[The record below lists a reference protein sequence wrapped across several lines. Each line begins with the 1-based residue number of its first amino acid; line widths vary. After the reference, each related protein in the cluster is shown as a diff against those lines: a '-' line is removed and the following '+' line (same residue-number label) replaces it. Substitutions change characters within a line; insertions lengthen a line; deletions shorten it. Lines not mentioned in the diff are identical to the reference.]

1 MRRLYLLFSLLALAP
16 LLAARATVIEDPRI
30 NRTEIPVPDAL
41 RALELGRGFF
51 GGDANRFACRN
62 MTSWNRA
69 HGGGWLL
76 WFQDTATGAQRCV
89 RVTADETVS
98 EPPERGY
105 YRIKRWPAQD
115 AAGAIARVLETQHG
129 VPTDLRI
136 PCPRDDEPARWNVV
150 MLDGGTVTS
159 LRIEPDGRVEP
170 ANPWLELHAPPCRY
184 EIGSGDDGGT
194 LSGVAKLFYGNAT
207 RYREIFEANRDV
219 LKSPDVVR
227 KGMVLFIPAAA
238 AAPPRKRTSPQDA
251 SARALALYAAFLD
264 DPSERRLLDLLVESF
279 AVDEPSEEYRA
290 FLLGQFA
297 GGSPA
302 RFKVGLADADEIDA
316 WTVAYACAERFLA
329 LPSGSWPTR
338 VVAICSRAEGT
349 ALWRFHLLRIDPA
362 HLPAIRAS
370 LATRSPAAEESHAEN
385 AESAEAPSPT
395 PNPAAD
401 SVRAAFDAEWRRL
414 DLPAFDDTAF
424 AAFLYREVALVRPS
438 GNLVLAPMG
447 VAESLGFL
455 AAGADRETA
464 EALSN
469 ALCMQSVDARAPS
482 HGPGDEAAV
491 LFLRDRFPTADEI
504 AATFRLHRER
514 RAAVGAG
521 GATALETSLSLWLPP
536 GRSPSRAFAAR
547 ATRDFGASVRNVPM
561 DETGRAEVNAFVS
574 AATHGRVPAALA
586 EPPAPGTAALLV
598 HAAWLKAAWAD
609 AFDPSL
615 SFDGA
620 FHAPDGDVPAR
631 FLRRTGLYAVEHDD
645 CHGCSAL
652 VLPMRGGEIEAVA
665 ILPDEGVPLA
675 DIEKD
680 FDPTFVDGPF
690 HPVTAATTVVLPK
703 FSLETRHGDL
713 LGPALRARQTD
724 PVVLPP
730 SSDFS
735 ALAGGDTAEVP
746 PISQTA
752 GLAIDEEGA
761 EAWSV
766 TVGPVPACAEPP
778 PPPRRFVADRP
789 FLFLVRDARLGT
801 VFFIARVAA
810 PATQSPAAE
819 ETHAENAESAEA
831 LSSMPDPAT
840 IVRYE
845 RFSREDG
852 DGETHAV
859 AKAEGDEILALLAN
873 WKTFEELRPKPRQ
886 PGEPCIC
893 GQIRHPDLVLSCFR
907 ADGSSKAV
915 AFFRGIDGS
924 TKRTRLDIELPD
936 VRWPRRVPD
945 EPARAIL
952 AKLDAWSAA
961 DRAAF
966 LAVPLPRT
974 YVFRSTFWDGGTLS
988 GVAKLFYG
996 DGNQWR
1002 VVWEANK
1009 AAVPNPDYVLS
1020 GTPLVIPALPSP

>member
-1 MRRLYLLFSLLALAP
+1 MKRFALLLTLLALAP

-51 GGDANRFACRN
+51 GDDANRFACRGL
-62 MTSWNRA
+62 TSWNRA

-76 WFQDTATGAQRCV
+76 WFQDTATGTQRCV

-150 MLDGGTVTS
+150 MLDGETVTS

-194 LSGVAKLFYGNAT
+194 LSGVSKLFYGNAT

-290 FLLGQFA
+290 FLRGQFA

-370 LATRSPAAEESHAEN
+370 LATRSPDAEGPH
-385 AESAEAPSPT
+385 AESAEFAEAPSQT

-401 SVRAAFDAEWRRL
+401 SVRAAFDAAWRRL

-455 AAGADRETA
+455 AAGADLETA

-631 FLRRTGLYAVEHDD
+631 FLRRTGLYALEHDD

-810 PATQSPAAE
+810 PVLPRNRRLDEEKATRHRTAGCQMAAPRSRRTRPRDSGETGRLVRRRPRGVPRRPAPAYLCLPIDLLGRR
-819 ETHAENAESAEA
+819 HALRRREA
-831 LSSMPDPAT
+831 LLRRRQQVA
-840 IVRYE
+840 R
-845 RFSREDG
+845 RLG
-852 DGETHAV
+852 GEQGGRP
-859 AKAEGDEILALLAN
+859 EPG
-873 WKTFEELRPKPRQ
+873 LRPFRNAPRHSR
-886 PGEPCIC
+886 PAEP
-893 GQIRHPDLVLSCFR
+893 L
-907 ADGSSKAV
+907 
-915 AFFRGIDGS
+915 
-924 TKRTRLDIELPD
+924 T
-936 VRWPRRVPD
+936 RWPHSERVG
-945 EPARAIL
+945 
-952 AKLDAWSAA
+952 S
-961 DRAAF
+961 
-966 LAVPLPRT
+966 
-974 YVFRSTFWDGGTLS
+974 GGGWL
-988 GVAKLFYG
+988 GLVVA
-996 DGNQWR
+996 
-1002 VVWEANK
+1002 
-1009 AAVPNPDYVLS
+1009 
-1020 GTPLVIPALPSP
+1020 

>member
-1 MRRLYLLFSLLALAP
+1 MKRLALLLSLLALAP
-16 LLAARATVIEDPRI
+16 L
-30 NRTEIPVPDAL
+30 
-41 RALELGRGFF
+41 
-51 GGDANRFACRN
+51 
-62 MTSWNRA
+62 
-69 HGGGWLL
+69 
-76 WFQDTATGAQRCV
+76 
-89 RVTADETVS
+89 
-98 EPPERGY
+98 
-105 YRIKRWPAQD
+105 
-115 AAGAIARVLETQHG
+115 
-129 VPTDLRI
+129 
-136 PCPRDDEPARWNVV
+136 
-150 MLDGGTVTS
+150 
-159 LRIEPDGRVEP
+159 
-170 ANPWLELHAPPCRY
+170 
-184 EIGSGDDGGT
+184 
-194 LSGVAKLFYGNAT
+194 
-207 RYREIFEANRDV
+207 
-219 LKSPDVVR
+219 
-227 KGMVLFIPAAA
+227 
-238 AAPPRKRTSPQDA
+238 
-251 SARALALYAAFLD
+251 
-264 DPSERRLLDLLVESF
+264 
-279 AVDEPSEEYRA
+279 
-290 FLLGQFA
+290 
-297 GGSPA
+297 
-302 RFKVGLADADEIDA
+302 
-316 WTVAYACAERFLA
+316 
-329 LPSGSWPTR
+329 
-338 VVAICSRAEGT
+338 
-349 ALWRFHLLRIDPA
+349 
-362 HLPAIRAS
+362 

-521 GATALETSLSLWLPP
+521 GAAALETSLSLWLPP

-810 PATQSPAAE
+810 PATRSPDAE
-819 ETHAENAESAEA
+819 ESHAESAE
-831 LSSMPDPAT
+831 
-840 IVRYE
+840 
-845 RFSREDG
+845 
-852 DGETHAV
+852 
-859 AKAEGDEILALLAN
+859 
-873 WKTFEELRPKPRQ
+873 PKPHA
-886 PGEPCIC
+886 E
-893 GQIRHPDLVLSCFR
+893 F
-907 ADGSSKAV
+907 A
-915 AFFRGIDGS
+915 
-924 TKRTRLDIELPD
+924 E
-936 VRWPRRVPD
+936 
-945 EPARAIL
+945 
-952 AKLDAWSAA
+952 SA
-961 DRAAF
+961 
-966 LAVPLPRT
+966 
-974 YVFRSTFWDGGTLS
+974 
-988 GVAKLFYG
+988 
-996 DGNQWR
+996 
-1002 VVWEANK
+1002 E
-1009 AAVPNPDYVLS
+1009 
-1020 GTPLVIPALPSP
+1020 

>member
-1 MRRLYLLFSLLALAP
+1 MKRFALLLTLLALAP

-41 RALELGRGFF
+41 RALELGHGFF
-51 GGDANRFACRN
+51 GDDANRFSCRN

-76 WFQDTATGAQRCV
+76 WFQDTATGTQRCV
-89 RVTADETVS
+89 RVTSDETVS

-115 AAGAIARVLETQHG
+115 AAGAIARVLETQRG

-150 MLDGGTVTS
+150 MLDGETVTS

-251 SARALALYAAFLD
+251 SARALALYEAFLD

-370 LATRSPAAEESHAEN
+370 LATRSPDAEGTHAES
-385 AESAEAPSPT
+385 AEFAEAPSPT

-615 SFDGA
+615 AFDGA
-620 FHAPDGDVPAR
+620 FHGPDGDVPAR

-810 PATQSPAAE
+810 PVTRSPDAE
-819 ETHAENAESAEA
+819 ESHAESAE
-831 LSSMPDPAT
+831 
-840 IVRYE
+840 
-845 RFSREDG
+845 
-852 DGETHAV
+852 
-859 AKAEGDEILALLAN
+859 
-873 WKTFEELRPKPRQ
+873 PKPHA
-886 PGEPCIC
+886 E
-893 GQIRHPDLVLSCFR
+893 F
-907 ADGSSKAV
+907 A
-915 AFFRGIDGS
+915 
-924 TKRTRLDIELPD
+924 E
-936 VRWPRRVPD
+936 
-945 EPARAIL
+945 
-952 AKLDAWSAA
+952 SA
-961 DRAAF
+961 
-966 LAVPLPRT
+966 
-974 YVFRSTFWDGGTLS
+974 
-988 GVAKLFYG
+988 
-996 DGNQWR
+996 
-1002 VVWEANK
+1002 E
-1009 AAVPNPDYVLS
+1009 
-1020 GTPLVIPALPSP
+1020 

>member
-1 MRRLYLLFSLLALAP
+1 
-16 LLAARATVIEDPRI
+16 
-30 NRTEIPVPDAL
+30 
-41 RALELGRGFF
+41 
-51 GGDANRFACRN
+51 
-62 MTSWNRA
+62 
-69 HGGGWLL
+69 
-76 WFQDTATGAQRCV
+76 
-89 RVTADETVS
+89 
-98 EPPERGY
+98 
-105 YRIKRWPAQD
+105 
-115 AAGAIARVLETQHG
+115 
-129 VPTDLRI
+129 
-136 PCPRDDEPARWNVV
+136 
-150 MLDGGTVTS
+150 
-159 LRIEPDGRVEP
+159 
-170 ANPWLELHAPPCRY
+170 
-184 EIGSGDDGGT
+184 
-194 LSGVAKLFYGNAT
+194 
-207 RYREIFEANRDV
+207 
-219 LKSPDVVR
+219 
-227 KGMVLFIPAAA
+227 MVLFIPAAA
-238 AAPPRKRTSPQDA
+238 AAPPRKQTSPQDA
-251 SARALALYAAFLD
+251 SARALALYEAFLD

-370 LATRSPAAEESHAEN
+370 LATRSPAAEGTHAES
-385 AESAEAPSPT
+385 AEFAEAPSPT

-521 GATALETSLSLWLPP
+521 GAAALETSLSLWLPP

-615 SFDGA
+615 AFDGA

-680 FDPTFVDGPF
+680 FDPTFLDGPF

-810 PATQSPAAE
+810 PVTRSPDAE
-819 ETHAENAESAEA
+819 ETHAENAEGAEA

-859 AKAEGDEILALLAN
+859 PKAEGDEILALLAN

-907 ADGSSKAV
+907 ADGSSKSV
-915 AFFRGIDGS
+915 EFFRGIDGS

-996 DGNQWR
+996 DGNKWR
-1002 VVWEANK
+1002 VIWEANK
-1009 AAVPNPDYVLS
+1009 EAVPNPDYVLS
-1020 GTPLVIPALPSP
+1020 GTPLVIPAPPRP